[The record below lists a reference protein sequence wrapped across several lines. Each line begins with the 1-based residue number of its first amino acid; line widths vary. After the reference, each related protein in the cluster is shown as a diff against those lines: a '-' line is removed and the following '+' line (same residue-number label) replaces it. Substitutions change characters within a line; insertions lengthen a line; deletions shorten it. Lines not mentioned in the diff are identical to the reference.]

1 MRSPEVYGEGEVR
14 LNGCNI
20 PAEPTCAAVQVLRT
34 STRLGARSA
43 TIHFETSSF
52 SGGQS
57 RGLEV
62 ATVLRSSHLE
72 SLELHRRSGRRQTRY
87 RQICVKVGDLNWRT
101 RLANGYNYSACANSN
116 SKACQN
122 ARAAY
127 AEHHNGK
134 LLGYTTITGI
144 RGDRDAGASRVR
156 TGDGSSRQ
164 RRPSPAPLATQ
175 WC

>member
-1 MRSPEVYGEGEVR
+1 MQYTGGADLHRGPGLAHQQSARVRARQRFILKPPRFLAVSPEGSKLQPYCVA
-14 LNGCNI
+14 LTI
-20 PAEPTCAAVQVLRT
+20 EP
-34 STRLGARSA
+34 
-43 TIHFETSSF
+43 
-52 SGGQS
+52 
-57 RGLEV
+57 
-62 ATVLRSSHLE
+62 
-72 SLELHRRSGRRQTRY
+72 LELHRRSGRRQTRY

-101 RLANGYNYSACANSN
+101 RLANGYNYSACANSK

-134 LLGYTTITGI
+134 LLSYTTITGI